1 MTHHGRILFLDILR
15 ILAIF
20 AIILVHSIYSLG
32 ETIDQTK
39 IYSWWITNMYCTISR
54 WSVPIM
60 IMISGTLLLSPQRDE
75 SISIFFKK
83 RLNRIFIPLLF
94 WSIFYMVWNRFSD
107 ETDLQILTALLDIV
121 TGNVNYHLWF
131 LYLIIGLYISTPI
144 LRIFIKNANNVHI
157 EYFIFIWIISIINTY
172 MKTRHNIGIGI
183 EMGFFTGFIG
193 YYILGYYLVNTDF
206 DKKYKNL
213 IYILA
218 FLGVLI
224 TMFGTYV
231 LTKEANFLNQSFYDY
246 LSPNVMAMSIGIFI
260 FFKNIDWKNSKI
272 FNNLTINN
280 VIVKMST
287 LSFGV
292 YLIHAL
298 ILSVLRTDLITFFGP
313 IIGVPLLALTTILV
327 SYFLVKII
335 YNIPILKHII

>member
-1 MTHHGRILFLDILR
+1 MISNNRILFFDILR
-15 ILAIF
+15 IIAIF
-20 AIILVHSIYSLG
+20 AVVLIHSVYPSI
-32 ETIDQTK
+32 EKIDQTR
-39 IYSWWITNMYCTISR
+39 IYDWWPANIYDTISR
-54 WSVPIM
+54 WSISIM
-60 IMISGTLLLSPQRDE
+60 VMISGALLLSPQKDE
-75 SISIFFKK
+75 SIPTFFKK
-83 RLNRIFIPLLF
+83 RFNKILIPTIF
-94 WSIFYMVWNRFSD
+94 WSIFYTYTNGIDMQMS
-107 ETDLQILTALLDIV
+107 TILQSLI
-121 TGNVNYHLWF
+121 TGRVSSIHLWF

-157 EYFIFIWIISIINTY
+157 EYFIFIWIVSIINTY

-218 FLGVLI
+218 FLGALI

-231 LTKEANFLNQSFYDY
+231 LTTEKNSLDDFYYGY
-246 LSPNVMAMSIGIFI
+246 LSPNVMVMSIGIFI

-292 YLIHAL
+292 YLIHIT
-298 ILSVLRTDLITFFGP
+298 ILSLVKDLNLTSLFGY
-313 IIGVPLLALTTILV
+313 IIGIPLLATITMLI

-335 YNIPILKHII
+335 YNIPVLKHVV